1 MWIHGAVTDATS
13 LCLRCIAHRSK
24 AHKLFV
30 LSSAA
35 AEYYEASE
43 GCRERVYIRAMMRT
57 FKDNHCPIRVCH
69 LQECCD
75 GGIVEL
81 RHLQDVIRG
90 KASFSDLQ
98 GM

>member
-1 MWIHGAVTDATS
+1 MGPHVDTRRSHGCYIIMLDGNDCS
-13 LCLRCIAHRSK
+13 
-24 AHKLFV
+24 
-30 LSSAA
+30 
-35 AEYYEASE
+35 EYYEASE

-75 GGIVEL
+75 EGIVEL